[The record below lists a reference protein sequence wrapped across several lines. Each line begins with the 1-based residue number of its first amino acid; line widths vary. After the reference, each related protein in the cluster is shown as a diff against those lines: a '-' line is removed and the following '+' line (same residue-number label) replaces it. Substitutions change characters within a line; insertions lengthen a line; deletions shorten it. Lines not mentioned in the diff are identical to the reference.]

1 MCLVCL
7 GAMWEKTAFEFAFVG
22 LGFQRSFLSE
32 AEIKK
37 GDGKIFGIDEDIV
50 GFNIFMDDFGFV
62 DLGEDLQQAQS
73 KCQNRGERGF
83 FFIDKL
89 IY

>member
-50 GFNIFMDDFGFV
+50 GFNIFMDDFSFV
-62 DLGEDLQQAQS
+62 DLGKDLQQGARQAS
-73 KCQNRGERGF
+73 KSVVSEGF
-83 FFIDKL
+83 SL
-89 IY
+89 STN